1 MKSRMWL
8 VGVALLAAACTQ
20 VPPEMQVVNDAAAAL
35 GGKDRI
41 RSVKTLIIEGEGPAP
56 NAGQNRMPDSELP
69 VWKVTEFKR
78 SIDLANGRTRVQQLR
93 TAQFLFAGATVQR
106 QNQAL
111 DGDVAY
117 NLGQD
122 GNATRA
128 GEAAARDRRIELL
141 HHPITIVRA
150 AVDPAA
156 KVTNLHQQGNDQ
168 AVDVTTAKGETLT
181 LVIDGT
187 TKLPSRVMSMAD
199 NANMGDVAIVT
210 TFSGYEDVNGL
221 KLPRRLTTTMDKY
234 GQFDLQVSKN
244 TVDADVGDLAAPDA
258 VKAASAP
265 PPAPVSVTAE
275 PVGKGIWW
283 LAGSGNHR
291 SVVFEFDDHLTL
303 FEVPVNEARSKAV
316 IDKARTLSQ
325 KPLTH
330 AIVSHHHFD
339 HSGGLRV
346 AVAEGLTI
354 VTFRGNEEFFKD
366 LVARKHTIVPDA
378 LARNP
383 QPLKLELVDDAL
395 TLKDKSMEVELYHLL
410 DNPREGT
417 NLFAYV
423 PRDRI
428 LVQAD
433 LYDAAW
439 VQHPWGENALKN
451 IQYRRLRVDR
461 DVPIHGVI
469 EPFAQM
475 VQTIKA
481 KPATPAA
488 N

>member
-1 MKSRMWL
+1 MRNRMWA
-8 VGVALLAAACTQ
+8 VCVAVLAGACAQ
-20 VPPEMQVVNDAAAAL
+20 VPPEMEVVNDAAASL

-41 RSVKTLIIEGEGPAP
+41 QSVKTLIIEGEGPAP
-56 NAGQNRMPDSELP
+56 NAGQNRMPDDELP

-78 SIDLANGRTRVQQLR
+78 SIDLANGRTRMQQLR

-117 NLGQD
+117 NVGQD

-128 GEAAARDRRIELL
+128 GEAAARDRRVELL

-150 AVDPAA
+150 ALDPAA
-156 KVTNLHQQGNDQ
+156 KVTNLRQQGIDRV
-168 AVDVTTAKGETLT
+168 VDVTTAKGDTLT
-181 LVIDGT
+181 LAVDGT
-187 TKLPSRVMSMAD
+187 TRLPTRVTSMAA

-210 TFSGYEDVNGL
+210 SFSGYEDVNGL
-221 KLPRRLTTTMDKY
+221 KLPKRLTTNMDKY
-234 GQFDLQVSKN
+234 PQFDLQVSRN
-244 TVDADVGDLAAPDA
+244 TVDADVGDLAAPEA
-258 VKAASAP
+258 VKAASP
-265 PPAPVSVTAE
+265 PLPAPVSVTTE
-275 PVGKGIWW
+275 PVAKGIWW

-366 LVARKHTIVPDA
+366 LVARKHTIVPDL
-378 LARNP
+378 LAKNP
-383 QPLKLELVDDAL
+383 QPLKLELVDDML
-395 TLKDKSMEVELYHLL
+395 TLKDTSMEVQLYHLL

-439 VQHPWGENALKN
+439 QQHLWGENALKN
-451 IQYRRLRVDR
+451 IESRKLQVDR
-461 DVPIHGVI
+461 SVPVHGVI

-475 VQTIKA
+475 VQTIRA
-481 KPATPAA
+481 KPTIPAA